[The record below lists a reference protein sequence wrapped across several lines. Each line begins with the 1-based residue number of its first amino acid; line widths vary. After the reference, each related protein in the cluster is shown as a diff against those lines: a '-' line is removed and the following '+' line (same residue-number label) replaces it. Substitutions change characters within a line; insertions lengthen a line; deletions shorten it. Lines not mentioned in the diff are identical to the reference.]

1 MDERP
6 SGLTPRQI
14 SLLLWT
20 AMLAPLVRQAPG
32 AALPAA
38 GKAAWISALLTL
50 PGAAAL
56 SLALSALLRRRAPG
70 EGPGELLCRCVGRTP
85 GRILS
90 ALGAAWLLFCAGFT
104 LRAGAD
110 RLVAAV
116 YPESE
121 SALFAGATLLL
132 CLPPARGRLRV
143 LGRMGEIAGPLLGA
157 LFLAAALTSLRLT
170 EAAELLSLPKG
181 ALRDAAT
188 GSLPLLGTM
197 SAGAFFVLLA
207 EDTPLPKPG
216 RTFFL
221 PFAGLSGA
229 AALLSVLILG
239 AFGPVLAGEMDYPFF
254 VLVRNLRLPRLL
266 ERGEALVAAAWVVSD
281 YLLTASQL
289 QMASRAASWALFGPG
304 KERPDVL
311 VWVCAV
317 LTGATAWLCAGDA
330 FALQRLGRVWIPAGD
345 LILVWGVLPMV
356 YAVGRLRRKI

>member
-6 SGLTPRQI
+6 SRLTPRQL
-14 SLLLWT
+14 SALLWT

-32 AALPAA
+32 AALPGA

-56 SLALSALLRRRAPG
+56 SLVLSALLRRRRPG
-70 EGPGELLCRCVGRTP
+70 EGPGTLLCRCVGKTP
-85 GRILS
+85 GRLLS
-90 ALGAAWLLFCAGFT
+90 ALGAVWLLFCAGFT

-121 SALFAGATLLL
+121 SALFAGAMLLL
-132 CLPPARGRLRV
+132 TLPAARGRLRV
-143 LGRMGEIAGPLLGA
+143 LGRMGEIAGPVLGA
-157 LFLAAALTSLRLT
+157 LFLAAAFSSLRLA
-170 EAAELLSLPKG
+170 EAAELLSLPQG
-181 ALRDAAT
+181 ALRDAAM
-188 GSLPLLGTM
+188 GFLPLLGTL

-207 EDTPLPKPG
+207 EETPLRRPG

-221 PFAGLSGA
+221 PLAGLSGA

-239 AFGPVLAGEMDYPFF
+239 VFGPALAGEMDYPFF
-254 VLVRNLRLPRLL
+254 VLVRNLRLPHLL
-266 ERGEALVAAAWVVSD
+266 ERGEALVAGAWVVSD

-289 QMASRAASWALFGPG
+289 QMASRAAALALYGPG
-304 KERPDVL
+304 KERPDAL
-311 VWVCAV
+311 VWVCAL
-317 LTGATAWLCAGDA
+317 LTGAAAWLCAGDA

-345 LILVWGVLPMV
+345 LILVWGVLPGV
-356 YAVGRLRRKI
+356 YALGRLRKRI